1 MVRGAAPKTGG
12 AFLDALLAN
21 ARAIS
26 GKSTFEDDVCLVTI
40 EFGAAGSERRTQ
52 TLPGV
57 PT

>member
-1 MVRGAAPKTGG
+1 MVRSAAPKTGG
-12 AFLDALLAN
+12 AFLDALLAS

-26 GKSTFEDDVCLVTI
+26 GKSAFEDDVCLVTI
-40 EFGAAGSERRTQ
+40 EFGATGSERRTQ